1 LCGSDRHWFVD
12 GAIGRTSL
20 TEPLIPGHEFI
31 GVVLEGPRAG
41 ERVAA
46 DPAIPCGR
54 CRVCARGAGHLCPT
68 GRFAGYPGTPG
79 ALRSELTWRAD
90 LLHPVPDGLGDDDA
104 VLAEPLGIALHAVD
118 LAGVDPADRVG
129 VFGCG
134 PIGLL
139 LIRVLDRLGATVDVA
154 TDRLDHR
161 LAAARSMGAATT
173 RLAADGPATESEDLD
188 VAFEVAG
195 EDAAVDDAIQAV
207 RPGGRV
213 VLVGIPGGERTSF
226 VAEVARRKELAM
238 RLCRRMRA
246 DDLSRALAL
255 LVDGLAP
262 LDLVTARHPL
272 GEAATAFGTL
282 AARDGLKVVIHP
294 TGAGD

>member
-1 LCGSDRHWFVD
+1 
-12 GAIGRTSL
+12 
-20 TEPLIPGHEFI
+20 
-31 GVVLEGPRAG
+31 
-41 ERVAA
+41 
-46 DPAIPCGR
+46 
-54 CRVCARGAGHLCPT
+54 
-68 GRFAGYPGTPG
+68 
-79 ALRSELTWRAD
+79 
-90 LLHPVPDGLGDDDA
+90 
-104 VLAEPLGIALHAVD
+104 
-118 LAGVDPADRVG
+118 
-129 VFGCG
+129 
-134 PIGLL
+134 
-139 LIRVLDRLGATVDVA
+139 
-154 TDRLDHR
+154 
-161 LAAARSMGAATT
+161 MGAATT
-173 RLAADGPATESEDLD
+173 RLAADGATTESDDLD